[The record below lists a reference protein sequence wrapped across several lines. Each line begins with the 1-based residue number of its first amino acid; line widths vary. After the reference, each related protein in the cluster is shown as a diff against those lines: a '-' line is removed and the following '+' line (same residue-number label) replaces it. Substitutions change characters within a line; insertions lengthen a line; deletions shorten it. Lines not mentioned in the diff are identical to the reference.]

1 MKIKRNKPYL
11 RVACIALLL
20 GMEIND
26 TMFEQANGAS
36 GEVTETAV
44 TEEMSAQELE
54 TQDIS

>member
-11 RVACIALLL
+11 RVVCIALLL

-26 TMFEQANGAS
+26 TMFAQANGAS